1 MQEELDDLT
10 VGKRFKGLNRE
21 TKKIEALRKQHNI
34 PELLAGDEEVVDID
48 VDSDADDE

>member
-21 TKKIEALRKQHNI
+21 TKKMEELRKRQNI
-34 PELLAGDEEVVDID
+34 PELLAGDDDAIDID
-48 VDSDADDE
+48 ADSDEE